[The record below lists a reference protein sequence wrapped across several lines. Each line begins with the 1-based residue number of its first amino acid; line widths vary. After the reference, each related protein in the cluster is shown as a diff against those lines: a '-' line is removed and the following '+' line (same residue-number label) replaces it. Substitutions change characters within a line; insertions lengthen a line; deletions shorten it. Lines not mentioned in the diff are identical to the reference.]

1 METLRSIQQLRAFA
15 ALSVAAFHALQWAR
29 IPFDVGAA
37 GVDVFFV
44 ISGFIMWRTTSGRD
58 IRPLAFLRRR
68 AVRIAPLYW
77 TVTLLLAGA
86 ALVWP
91 ARFPEI
97 DPEGWHVL
105 ASLAFVQHRNP
116 DGLPFPILAP
126 GWTLNYEAVFYVLFA
141 ACLFLERSKRLLAVS
156 GVLSATAAFGFFH
169 PPAYEML
176 ANPMLLEFL
185 AGVLWA
191 RALEEGVT
199 PGRSGGWLMFVVGL
213 SWFAVMAVTRAE
225 WDLWRP
231 LFWGLPAFLMVAG
244 LTAVEADGG
253 LADIPPLRWMGDA
266 SYSLYLLHPLI
277 IGAMAVL
284 IGVHQPWVFVPLSIG
299 LSCVAAFACWTGFE
313 RPVTQWLRGDP
324 KGMA

>member
-29 IPFDVGAA
+29 IPFDIGAA

-44 ISGFIMWRTTSGRD
+44 ISGFIMWRTTSGRQVG
-58 IRPLAFLRRR
+58 PLAFLRKR
-68 AVRIAPLYW
+68 AIRIAPLYW

-91 ARFPEI
+91 ARFTDV

-141 ACLFLERSKRLLAVS
+141 GCLLLERSMRLMAVS
-156 GVLSATAAFGFFH
+156 AVLCVTAAFGFFH

-191 RALEEGVT
+191 KALEDGAS
-199 PGRSGGWLMFVVGL
+199 PGGGGGWLMFGAGL
-213 SWFAVMAVTRAE
+213 AWFAVMAVTRAE

-231 LFWGLPAFLMVAG
+231 LFWGAPAFLMVAG
-244 LTAVEADGG
+244 LTAVEAEGG
-253 LADIPPLRWMGDA
+253 LVDIPPLRMMGDA

-277 IGAMAVL
+277 IGALAVTVGTWNAWL
-284 IGVHQPWVFVPLSIG
+284 FVPLALA
-299 LSCVAAFACWTGFE
+299 LSCLGGWLSWVLFE
-313 RPVTQWLRGDP
+313 RPVTRWLRGDP
-324 KGMA
+324 QTAV